1 MKLGIMQPYIFPYI
15 GYFQLISSVDRFVV
29 YDDVTFIKQ
38 GWINRNKIL
47 LNGEG
52 HVFTVPLKNASSY
65 TTIAQTEINN
75 NLYPGWRAK
84 FYKTLAQ
91 AYAKAPY
98 YKDAMNVVT
107 TVFDTPCNTISELAA
122 KSLTET
128 SKYTGIGTEFV
139 LTATG
144 YGNNELKAE
153 ERVIDICKQEK
164 AAVYIN
170 PIGGK
175 ELYVKEDFKQAG
187 MELYFAR
194 SRNITYTQFNATF
207 VPWLSVIDVMMFNAP
222 AEIKIFLN
230 EYDLE

>member
-15 GYFQLISSVDRFVV
+15 GYFQLINSVDRFVV

-47 LNGEG
+47 LNGEE
-52 HVFTVPLKNASSY
+52 HIFTVPLKNASSF
-65 TTIAQTEINN
+65 TTIAQTEINQ
-75 NLYPGWRAK
+75 NLYAGWRTK

-98 YKDAMNVVT
+98 YKEAMDVVMA
-107 TVFDTPCNTISELAA
+107 VFDSKCDTISELAA

-128 SKYTGIGTEFV
+128 SKYAGVETEFV

-144 YGNNELKAE
+144 YDNNGLKAE
-153 ERVIDICKQEK
+153 ERVIDICRQEK
-164 AAVYIN
+164 ASVYIN

-175 ELYVKEDFKQAG
+175 ELYSKENFKQVG
-187 MELYFAR
+187 LELYFLK
-194 SRNITYTQFNATF
+194 SRNIAYKQFNATF

-222 AEIKIFLN
+222 AEIKNFLK

>member
-15 GYFQLISSVDRFVV
+15 GYFQLINSVDRFVV

-47 LNGEG
+47 LKGEG
-52 HVFTVPLKNASSY
+52 HVFTVPLKSVSSY
-65 TTIAQTEINN
+65 TTIAETEINH
-75 NLYPGWRAK
+75 NLYEGWRNK
-84 FYKTLAQ
+84 FYKTLTQ

-98 YKDAMNVVT
+98 YKEAIEIIAVVL
-107 TVFDTPCNTISELAA
+107 DSQCNTISELAA
-122 KSLTET
+122 RSLVDTC
-128 SKYTGIGTEFV
+128 KYIGVDTAFV
-139 LTATG
+139 STATG
-144 YGNNELKAE
+144 YGNSGLKAE
-153 ERVIDICKQEK
+153 ERVLDICKQEK

-175 ELYVKEDFKQAG
+175 ELYSKEDFKKTG
-187 MELYFAR
+187 MELYFIR

-207 VPWLSVIDVMMFNAP
+207 VPWLSIIDVIMFNAP
-222 AEIKIFLN
+222 AEIKKFLN